1 MTWFVSIDTQC
12 AVDAET
18 EEQAR
23 TAALEWFAETID
35 RVLSGDPAFE
45 IATLIEQED

>member
-1 MTWFVSIDTQC
+1 MWYCYIDTGIN
-12 AVDAET
+12 VDAET

-35 RVLSGDPAFE
+35 RVLSGDPAYE
-45 IATLIEQED
+45 IAMLMEYED